1 MCICCNNKDSKTFQ
15 VKDRCYG
22 SIFDCTYFKIELC
35 DSCIKK
41 FNIQNEWFDE
51 KPNEFGEYTYEENI
65 FNLIYGINL
74 HNKLLTNKC
83 SSNII
88 EL

>member
-22 SIFDCTYFKIELC
+22 SIFDCTYFKKLNYVIAVL
-35 DSCIKK
+35 KK

-51 KPNEFGEYTYEENI
+51 KT
-65 FNLIYGINL
+65 
-74 HNKLLTNKC
+74 
-83 SSNII
+83 
-88 EL
+88 